1 MPEETLPLDER
12 GSGRRRKRPH
22 SRRRQVIEWVVVIVA
37 AVLTAVVLRAEV
49 VQAFEIPSLS
59 MSPTLLKGDRVLV
72 NKLSYRLHD
81 VNRGDVIVF
90 RRPPNPPSEPDAD
103 EETAIKDLIKRVVAL
118 PGERVSSR
126 DGKLLINDRVL
137 DEPYLPSGTM
147 TNIEADDETVV
158 PAGQYWVMGDNRQQ
172 SKDSRFFGTIQESSI
187 IGRAFVRMWP
197 ISHWGGL

>member
-1 MPEETLPLDER
+1 MPEETVLLDKR
-12 GSGRRRKRPH
+12 GSGRRQKRPH

-37 AVLTAVVLRAEV
+37 AVLTAVVLRAQV

-59 MSPTLLKGDRVLV
+59 MAPTLLKGDRVLV

-90 RRPPNPPSEPDAD
+90 KRPPNSPDEQVPH
-103 EETAIKDLIKRVVAL
+103 EEEAIKDLIKRVVAL

-126 DGKLLINDRVL
+126 DGKLLINGRPI
-137 DEPYLPSGTM
+137 DEPYLPTGTL
-147 TNIEADDETVV
+147 TNIEAEDETLV
-158 PAGQYWVMGDNRQQ
+158 PPGQYWVMGDNRQQ

-197 ISHWGGL
+197 INHWGGL